1 MSPYRAVIG
10 LAGHVD
16 HGKTLL
22 IQALT
27 GIITA
32 RAHEQAIGMT
42 QDLGFAHF
50 DDGQGNTIGV
60 IDVPGHERYVRNMVA
75 GLWSLDLVLLVIAA
89 DEGWMPMTGDHLRL
103 LKAMGVPRLLV
114 CINKCDLVSQEEL
127 ALLEEA
133 LLERVMDESGMVP
146 DIVSVSAKRGD
157 NIAVLH
163 AAIVQQ
169 LADVAGEQ
177 TARERQDPRRYR
189 EEAPPRLYVDRV
201 FTASGTGTV
210 LTGTLQQGRLRVG
223 DKLRLYPA
231 GREVQIRS
239 LQAYHQQVDEIGAV
253 CRVAVGLKKVPHKEV
268 ARGHCLASPA
278 GNFLA
283 VTHLIVR
290 LESASQEQHSQSL
303 RNAEVEVALGSWHGR
318 ARFVPIKEVP
328 MKEAPIQEMPIKETR
343 LARLIFASPVPCF
356 FGQPLAIIRHG
367 SSELLHGARILWCG
381 DIHPAKRKVLHA
393 LLCELPG
400 DLAGFNP
407 ATLRLGLDGYALA
420 SHFTEPPPATV
431 QEGDWL
437 LNSAWL
443 MDTRTALLATLAQQP
458 QSAAELATRL
468 RIALPV
474 VQRLLQRLKEEQQ
487 IRLHHDKWQL
497 GSGESEDEL
506 GEEALLVL
514 KLVRDQ
520 GKEGYEPGKLGP
532 GGVAIDPV
540 LQLTL
545 PQGLRQKGAL
555 QKQLRNL
562 ARLTYL
568 VQLEGPI
575 YYDAELY
582 DHMVQAV
589 LAGQQVGDLID
600 MGAFKAITG
609 LSRKYAIPFCL
620 RMEMDGWLRREENDR
635 RVLRLP
641 AAQLA
646 GTQFADN
653 EAV

>member
-1 MSPYRAVIG
+1 MTSYRAVIG

-22 IQALT
+22 IKALT
-27 GIITA
+27 GITTA

-114 CINKCDLVSQEEL
+114 CINKCDLVSPDEL
-127 ALLEEA
+127 ELLEET

-146 DIVSVSAKRGD
+146 DIVCVSAKSGD
-157 NIAVLH
+157 NIDGLH
-163 AAIVQQ
+163 AAIVGQ
-169 LADVAGEQ
+169 LADVQESQ
-177 TARERQDPRRYR
+177 TAREQGAPRRSR

-210 LTGTLQQGRLRVG
+210 LTGTLQQGSLKVG

-231 GREVQIRS
+231 DREVQVRS
-239 LQAYHQQVDEIGAV
+239 LQAYHQSVDEIGAV

-268 ARGHCLASPA
+268 ARGHCLGNAA
-278 GNFLA
+278 GGCQA
-283 VTHLIVR
+283 ATHLIVR
-290 LESASQEQHSQSL
+290 LEADGQSSKELRTSL
-303 RNAEVEVALGSWHGR
+303 RNKEVEVALGSWHGR
-318 ARFVPIKEVP
+318 AQLIYIRDADAEDADHPG
-328 MKEAPIQEMPIKETR
+328 
-343 LARLIFASPVPCF
+343 LARLVFTSPLPCF

-381 DIHPAKRKVLHA
+381 DISPARRKALHA
-393 LLCELPG
+393 LLRALPE
-400 DLAGFNP
+400 DLAGHNP
-407 ATLRLGLDGYALA
+407 ATLLLGLNGYAPA
-420 SHFTEPPPATV
+420 DRFDAPPAGAV
-431 QEGDWL
+431 QQGDWMM
-437 LNSAWL
+437 SQSW
-443 MDTRTALLATLAQQP
+443 LAQTREAMLAALQAEP
-458 QSAAELATRL
+458 LSGAELAGRL
-468 RIALPV
+468 RIGLEAIQPLLLALKAE
-474 VQRLLQRLKEEQQ
+474 QR
-487 IRLHHDKWQL
+487 IRLHHDKWQP
-497 GSGESEDEL
+497 GGGESEDDL

-520 GKEGYEPGKLGP
+520 GKEGYQPGKLGP
-532 GGVAIDPV
+532 GGVEIDPV
-540 LQLTL
+540 RHLTL
-545 PQGLRQKGAL
+545 PAGLRQKGAL

-568 VQLEGPI
+568 IQLEGPI

-582 DHMVQAV
+582 HHMVRAV
-589 LAGQQVGDLID
+589 LAGQRVGDLID
-600 MGAFKAITG
+600 MGSLKEITG

-620 RMEMDGWLRREENDR
+620 RMEMDGWVRREDNDR

-641 AAQLA
+641 EGNPLA
-646 GTQFADN
+646 DETPA
-653 EAV
+653 